1 MKKINLYDY
10 RAMYSE
16 IIEGSSVYK
25 NYEEFLNLEYL
36 EFDKVYKISEIP
48 NHIIIR
54 GFSESGEDFYVLYS
68 INMSQ
73 EGYLLPLMKERSF
86 DNFLIEYK
94 EMMKDYNFD
103 MFKS

>member
-36 EFDKVYKISEIP
+36 EFDKVYKIS
-48 NHIIIR
+48 
-54 GFSESGEDFYVLYS
+54 
-68 INMSQ
+68 
-73 EGYLLPLMKERSF
+73 
-86 DNFLIEYK
+86 
-94 EMMKDYNFD
+94 
-103 MFKS
+103 